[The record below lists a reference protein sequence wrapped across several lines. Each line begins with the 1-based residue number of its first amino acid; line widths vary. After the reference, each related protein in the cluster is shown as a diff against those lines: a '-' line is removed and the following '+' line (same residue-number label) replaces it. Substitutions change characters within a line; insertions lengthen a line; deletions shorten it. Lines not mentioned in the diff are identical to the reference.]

1 MTGAI
6 VYVSSNRENPEFESR
21 IIADMLEKRGNL
33 RIYSVSQ
40 KPIFWGVGNVE
51 NVVIRDVGVS
61 GFNFCR
67 QLRMAVDMAKADY
80 VISCEADCLYSPDYF
95 KFVPPK
101 LDRVYRNT
109 NNYVMLLKQNCW
121 YEKDSQT
128 AFQVSGK
135 DFLLNRLDY
144 LLKGQSMWNTEMK
157 NFPKEINEY
166 FLEEWDTF
174 KTKYACFGI
183 KTGQGMRKQTKH
195 GKTKIVELPCWGTI
209 KQIKE
214 KFL

>member
-80 VISCEADCLYSPDYF
+80 VISFYAHFLYSPYYF
-95 KFVPPK
+95 
-101 LDRVYRNT
+101 
-109 NNYVMLLKQNCW
+109 
-121 YEKDSQT
+121 
-128 AFQVSGK
+128 
-135 DFLLNRLDY
+135 
-144 LLKGQSMWNTEMK
+144 
-157 NFPKEINEY
+157 
-166 FLEEWDTF
+166 
-174 KTKYACFGI
+174 
-183 KTGQGMRKQTKH
+183 
-195 GKTKIVELPCWGTI
+195 
-209 KQIKE
+209 
-214 KFL
+214 